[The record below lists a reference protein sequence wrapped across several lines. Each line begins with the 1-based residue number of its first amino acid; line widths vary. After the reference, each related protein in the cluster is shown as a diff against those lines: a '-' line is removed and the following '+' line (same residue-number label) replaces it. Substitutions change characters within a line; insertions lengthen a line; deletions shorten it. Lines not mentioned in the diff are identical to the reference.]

1 MKYYIF
7 YTLLVLIQPSTV
19 CTAQTADSATISRII
34 ERNNKSLLNAVQ
46 AQNKPVTDTTA
57 KSGNTITKPATT
69 TGSKAVQD
77 IITFLP
83 VAFFSVLVSMIFFK
97 LRKDGVKLSEILIDK
112 EAVAERKKAAATT
125 AAKTLETKADVI
137 KSNPQAFTSPDQ
149 VTAATDA
156 LNQPVTDTETET
168 QKSQSTSRLIV
179 FICGITSIA
188 LACCICTFYFYK
200 SFTGTEKVDL
210 GNLTNVLYG
219 LGLGVLPYGF
229 NKIAAALK

>member
-7 YTLLVLIQPSTV
+7 YTLLALMPVSTL
-19 CTAQTADSATISRII
+19 CSAQAADSATISRII
-34 ERNNKSLLNAVQ
+34 ERNNKSLLSAVQ
-46 AQNKPVTDTTA
+46 AQNKPVTDTTT
-57 KSGNTITKPATT
+57 KTSNTLVKQTT
-69 TGSKAVQD
+69 TAGSKAVQD

-112 EAVAERKKAAATT
+112 EAVAERKKAAAEA

-137 KSNPQAFTSPDQ
+137 KSNPQAFTSPEQ

-156 LNQPVTDTETET
+156 LDQPATNTEADT

>member
-7 YTLLVLIQPSTV
+7 YTLLVLMPLSTV
-19 CTAQTADSATISRII
+19 CSAQAADSATISRII

-57 KSGNTITKPATT
+57 KSGNTIVKPVTT
-69 TGSKAVQD
+69 VGSKAVQD

-83 VAFFSVLVSMIFFK
+83 VAFFSVLVFMIFFK

-112 EAVAERKKAAATT
+112 EAVAERKKAVAAA

-156 LNQPVTDTETET
+156 LNQPATDTEADT